1 MLIQQRF
8 SLMKQRNTEVILKL
22 LSNAVGDSYDQII
35 FPHKLLIKIGLPL
48 IGNVLKT
55 LHKIILISSG

>member
-1 MLIQQRF
+1 
-8 SLMKQRNTEVILKL
+8 MKQRNTEVILKL
-22 LSNAVGDSYDQII
+22 LSNAVSDSYDQII

>member
-22 LSNAVGDSYDQII
+22 LSNVVGDSYDQIV
-35 FPHKLLIKIGLPL
+35 FPHKLLLTNTYVSRLRKPFAS
-48 IGNVLKT
+48 N
-55 LHKIILISSG
+55 